1 MLLNAETY
9 QTITRTHFY
18 LTSDS
23 GIGHSMKKRCERA
36 KERTEADD
44 SKGWRFLYWDD
55 YEDQTDEE

>member
-1 MLLNAETY
+1 
-9 QTITRTHFY
+9 
-18 LTSDS
+18 
-23 GIGHSMKKRCERA
+23 MKKRCERA